1 MGEER
6 NVNKDRD
13 AGAVQADES
22 TDMSLEEAFEKLDEV
37 MKALESR
44 DISLEDAFTKYQEG
58 MELIRSCSGKI
69 DRVEKKILM
78 ISGDGELHE
87 F

>member
-6 NVNKDRD
+6 NVNKDRETV
-13 AGAVQADES
+13 ARQTDENE
-22 TDMSLEEAFEKLDEV
+22 DMSLEEAFEKLDEV

-44 DISLEDAFTKYQEG
+44 DISLEDAFSKYQEG

-78 ISGDGELHE
+78 ISGEGELHE